1 MEKIMSDQS
10 NPNQEEN
17 VNKQG
22 WIWLAPQYFD
32 QWRVFPRLFIV
43 FYLWLC
49 METAIWFMGLI
60 DPTTAQ
66 AGFAGAIV
74 SAGAAWFGLYVN
86 SGPRPV
92 SMPEMYNPPPSNNHQ
107 PANNNPIPDSN
118 TTRTNT
124 RTRRNNQTDESD
136 GEMDSIGMDDHAPRG

>member
-1 MEKIMSDQS
+1 MSKK
-10 NPNQEEN
+10 QEDDEV

-22 WIWLAPQYFD
+22 WLWLAPQYFD
-32 QWRVFPRLFIV
+32 QWRVFPRIFIV

-49 METAIWFMGLI
+49 MQTAIWFMSLA
-60 DPTTAQ
+60 DPTTSQ

-92 SMPEMYNPPPSNNHQ
+92 TLPEMYTTQPLPSGYPPTGQ
-107 PANNNPIPDSN
+107 PTTPIPEG
-118 TTRTNT
+118 TKPRRTKP
-124 RTRRNNQTDESD
+124 RREEPPEPMNDD
-136 GEMDSIGMDDHAPRG
+136 GTPQG